1 MPRDIARLPTLAN
14 EFNNFIHQYDGM
26 LVGRDQ
32 ELTLIKLA
40 LLTREHVL
48 LFGPP
53 GTSKTLLCDLIY
65 AGITDCET
73 FAVEASKFMTEEA
86 FFGMYNP
93 KVMRESGEMIH
104 NVEGMLP
111 EANYARFGEML
122 DANEATL
129 RALLGILNERRLV
142 RGKQRINVPLHTAY
156 CDTNVDPAQFL
167 RRYPNGEAVLDR
179 IMFMRKLNYLN
190 GAKDVAEM
198 VSRYQAGKINRPD
211 ITISHHTIV
220 ELSSYIVNPPGL
232 ISDQNVVMLYA
243 EIVEEYRTQRRKMS
257 DEDKATFI
265 LPDIS
270 DRRVSK
276 ASMMLEA
283 SAVLNG
289 RVDVI
294 ASDVSTASVV
304 LCTSEAE
311 LKLWNEIVTK
321 KLTEYDKLHNVAVNE
336 AQIKQL
342 KTIGE
347 QLVRDVEKQTDTTK
361 ATDTLKVLWQQYLA
375 MTPTTEV
382 AGKHEELKAK
392 FGKIRTGL
400 QGRINQQVGLEKI
413 G

>member
-1 MPRDIARLPTLAN
+1 MPRDISKLPVLAA
-14 EFNNFIHQYDGM
+14 EFNAFIHQYDGM

-93 KVMRESGEMIH
+93 KVMRESGEMVH
-104 NVEGMLP
+104 NIEGMLP

-156 CDTNVDPAQFL
+156 CDTNVDPGQFL

-179 IMFMRKLNYLN
+179 IMFMRKLEYLSDP
-190 GAKDVAEM
+190 KDVAEM
-198 VSRYQAGKINRPD
+198 VSRYQAGKLSRPD
-211 ITISHHTIV
+211 TTISHNTIV

-232 ISDQNVVMLYA
+232 ITDQKVVMFYA
-243 EIVEEYRTQRRKMS
+243 EVVEEYRKRRREMS
-257 DEDKATFI
+257 DEDKANFI
-265 LPDIS
+265 LPEIS
-270 DRRVSK
+270 DRRLSK
-276 ASMMLEA
+276 ASMMVEA

-289 RVDVI
+289 RVEAIVT
-294 ASDVSTASVV
+294 DVSLAGIV

-311 LKLWNEIVTK
+311 RKLWDEIVTA
-321 KLTEYDKLHNVAVNE
+321 KLKEYDTLHGVAVNE
-336 AQIKQL
+336 AQLQQL

-347 QLVRDVEKQTDTTK
+347 QLIRDVEKQSDTTI
-361 ATDTLKVLWQQYLA
+361 AADTLKVLWQQYLA
-375 MTPTTEV
+375 MKPTDEV
-382 AGKHEELKAK
+382 VGKHEELKKEFASV
-392 FGKIRTGL
+392 RSTL
-400 QGRINQQVGLEKI
+400 QGRINQQVGLENI